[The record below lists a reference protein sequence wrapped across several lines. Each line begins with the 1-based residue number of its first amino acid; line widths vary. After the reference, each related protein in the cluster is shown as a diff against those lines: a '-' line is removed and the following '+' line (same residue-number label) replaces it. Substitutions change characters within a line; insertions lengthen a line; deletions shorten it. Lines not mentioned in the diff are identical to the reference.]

1 MASLPG
7 TMGAGRGA
15 LLVWTIVVC
24 TAIGPSAARAQS
36 PSADPLDWFYW
47 RGPHYNSISL
57 ETGLPDTI
65 NPEGGPGSNLL
76 WKREDLGGRSTPI
89 VMRGKLY
96 TILRAEPATPREG
109 ERVVCVDAATGQ
121 LLWESRHN
129 VWSSDVPD
137 TRVGWSSVAGDPETG
152 NVYALGA
159 CGLFECY
166 DGQTGKVLWSIPLH
180 EQVGLVTTYGGRTNF
195 PIVFEDLV
203 ILGSVIVNWGDQ
215 AVPSH
220 RFMAFDKRTGA
231 FVWITST
238 RLRPPDTIY
247 SAPVLAT
254 INGQTLLIAGS
265 SDGWLY
271 ALQPRTG
278 KIVWEYQLS
287 RRGLN
292 VSPTVDG
299 DVVYMAHSEENPVG
313 TKMGAVVALDGRGMG
328 DITRTGELWKV
339 LEIAQGK
346 SSILKL
352 GERLYCP
359 DDSGKLYI
367 LDAKDGSPIGRKVT
381 LGTINFASPLAADG
395 KIYHV
400 EKNGRWYILTPDEK
414 QGVARFERGK
424 TMGQFP
430 GSPQEECWA
439 SPVVSHGRLY
449 LLTTSAL
456 YCFEDTSKPHG
467 ATPPPPPRA
476 ETPVSDD
483 PQPAQLQVVPCE
495 LLVRPGQQ
503 QTFTVRLFNR
513 KGQALPAPQATFQV
527 EGPGTITPQGL
538 FTAPEE
544 AAHQATYVIAKVGDL
559 TARARIRIVP
569 PLPWKFDFE
578 GLTDAPITWVGARY
592 RHVMRQVDGSN
603 TMVKITTIPLGTRS
617 RLHMGPSDLHDYTI
631 QTDFK
636 AAVVNDKLPDVGV
649 IAQGYTLEV
658 SGENRWLKL
667 MSWIAH
673 DKRTQKEIPFNLE
686 PNVWYTLKL
695 RAANEDGQAVLQG
708 KIWKR
713 GEAEP
718 ADWSIEMRDPVP
730 NTHGS
735 PGLFGNATNAEL
747 FIDNVIV
754 TPNSAN

>member
-1 MASLPG
+1 MKRNWLLMPVLSSLFV
-7 TMGAGRGA
+7 
-15 LLVWTIVVC
+15 VWTTIVSP
-24 TAIGPSAARAQS
+24 APAADETKI
-36 PSADPLDWFYW
+36 DPLDWLYW
-47 RGPHYNSISL
+47 RGPEYNSISR

-65 NPEGGPGSNLL
+65 NPDGGSGSNLA

-89 VMRGKLY
+89 VLRGKLY
-96 TILRAEPATPREG
+96 TILRADPGATTEG
-109 ERVVCVDAATGQ
+109 ERVVCIDAATSKDIWQ
-121 LLWESRHN
+121 SRHN

-152 NVYALGA
+152 NIYALGA
-159 CGLFECY
+159 CGLLECY
-166 DGQTGKVLWSIPLH
+166 NGDTGKVLWSIPLH
-180 EQVGLVTTYGGRTNF
+180 EQMGLVSTYGGRTNY

-203 ILGSVIVNWGDQ
+203 IVGAVLVSWGDM
-215 AVPSH
+215 AVPAH
-220 RFMAFDKRTGA
+220 RFMAFDKRTGD
-231 FVWITST
+231 FVWITSS

-254 INGQTLLIAGS
+254 IGGQKLLIAGA

-299 DVVYMAHSEENPVG
+299 DVVYTGHSEENMSG
-313 TKMGAVVALDGRGMG
+313 TKVGAVVAVNAAGTGN
-328 DITRTGELWKV
+328 ITQSGEIWKE
-339 LEIAQGK
+339 LEIADGK
-346 SSILKL
+346 SSILKVDD
-352 GERLYCP
+352 RLYCP
-359 DDSGKLYI
+359 DDAGKLFV
-367 LDAKDGSPIGRKVT
+367 LNAKDGSQIGRKVT
-381 LGTINFASPLAADG
+381 LGTINFASPIFADG
-395 KIYHV
+395 KIYYV
-400 EKNGRWYILTPDEK
+400 EKNGRWYIMTPDADE
-414 QGVARFERGK
+414 GVARFQRGK
-424 TMGQFP
+424 TTGTFP

-439 SPVVSHGRLY
+439 SPVVSHGKLY
-449 LLTTSAL
+449 ILTTSAL
-456 YCFEDTSKPHG
+456 YCFEDTAKKHG
-467 ATPPPPPRA
+467 STARPAPA
-476 ETPVSDD
+476 KEAAAADD
-483 PQPAQLQVVPCE
+483 QKPAQLQVIPCE
-495 LLVRPGQQ
+495 LLVGPGEKHQ
-503 QTFTVRLFNR
+503 FSVRSYNA
-513 KGQALPAPQATFQV
+513 KGQLLKESKAQWKL
-527 EGPGTITPQGL
+527 EGPGTINQQGE
-538 FTAPEE
+538 FTAP
-544 AAHQATYVIAKVGDL
+544 ADSAHIATFVNATSGDL

-569 PLPWKFDFE
+569 KLPWKFDFE
-578 GLTDAPITWVGARY
+578 GLKDAPITWVGARY

-617 RLHMGPSDLHDYTI
+617 RLSMGASSLHDYSV

-636 AAVVNDKLPDVGV
+636 AAGAKGKEPDVGV

-673 DKRTQKEIPFNLE
+673 DKRTQKELEFDLE
-686 PNVWYTLKL
+686 PNVWYRLKL

-713 GEAEP
+713 DDKEP
-718 ADWSIEMRDPVP
+718 ADWTIEMKDPAP
-730 NTHGS
+730 NMTGA

-747 FIDNVIV
+747 FIDNVVV